1 MKIVYMGTPDFAVN
15 PLHALAEAGYEV
27 AGVVTQPDKP
37 KGRGKTMLPTPV
49 KEEAMK
55 HGFPVYQPVK
65 VRDPEFLQVLE
76 KLEPDIIVVAA
87 FGQIIPKSILELPKY
102 GCINIHASLLPK
114 YRGAA
119 PIQQAVIDGE
129 KESGVTIMRMGTGL
143 DTGDMISKI
152 VVPIAK
158 DETGGTL
165 FDKLAEAGAKL
176 LVETLPHIFDGTAV
190 YEKQPEESPTPY
202 AGMITKQMG
211 LINFGKSAAELER
224 LVRGLNPWPSAFT
237 FWNGKTLKVWESFVV
252 KSEEAGA
259 EKSEPGTVVKTDKKG
274 IYVACGEDVLVLS
287 QVQLEG
293 KKRMDADAFLRG
305 CHIET
310 GSRFTDK
317 KE

>member
-27 AGVVTQPDKP
+27 AGVITQPDKP

-65 VRDPEFLQVLE
+65 VRNPEFLQVLE

-252 KSEEAGA
+252 KSEETGA